1 MTATLLPRQKPRAYG
16 IQLAPAAPAYYAF
29 HYSGIGW
36 LATIYGSDGT
46 PVADRGELATADSL
60 SQYVTCLLAD
70 SAGKV
75 APGTAVWPSDD
86 LQTLNV
92 WDVEAD
98 ATYTHVPDDGYLL
111 DGACYHDGHLWWIER
126 EPEQHGWRDGLFAT
140 WFRLLRARCDLTN
153 VTQIGASYELGHEE
167 AGLLESLLWPGGG
180 SIRNRTAVFAT
191 AGAMNLYLEGEDKIN
206 HEMSSYLHLR
216 MPFSGSAPQT
226 AAMAFGSTPEFLPDG
241 AGHRLVSGKA
251 LLLASTALVTHDDA
265 ASLTCAAGWPA
276 GAPWPYGPD
285 HVAYSP
291 ATQEATAL
299 TSGTL
304 VRHAYPS
311 AAAAPGVVL
320 TLAEHGPVTGTPAL
334 IFPME

>member
-1 MTATLLPRQKPRAYG
+1 MTVTETLLRKRKPNAYG
-16 IQLAPAAPAYYAF
+16 IALAPATPVYYGF
-29 HYSGIGW
+29 HYTDSGFG
-36 LATIYGSDGT
+36 ATLYAADGSW
-46 PVADRGELATADSL
+46 VSDRGEISTGDTLDSRATCILED
-60 SQYVTCLLAD
+60 
-70 SAGKV
+70 AGAKV
-75 APGTAVWPSDD
+75 GVGALVWPSDM
-86 LQTLNV
+86 QTLNV

-126 EPEQHGWRDGLFAT
+126 EPEQHGGPTFKT

-153 VTQIGASYELGHEE
+153 VTQIGASYELEHWA
-167 AGLLESLLWPGGG
+167 AGLLDSLLWPGGG
-180 SIRNRTAVFAT
+180 SIQNRTAVFAT

-206 HEMSSYLHLR
+206 HETSSYLHLR

-226 AAMAFGSTPEFLPDG
+226 AAMAFGSIPEFLPDG

-251 LLLASTALVTHDDA
+251 LLLASNALVTHDDA

-276 GAPWPYGPD
+276 GAPWPDGWIF

-311 AAAAPGVVL
+311 AAANPDVQVTVAGH
-320 TLAEHGPVTGTPAL
+320 AEWSVPRL

>member
-126 EPEQHGWRDGLFAT
+126 EPEQHGGPTFKT

-153 VTQIGASYELGHEE
+153 VTQIGASYELGHHA
-167 AGLLESLLWPGGG
+167 AGLLNSLLWPGGG
-180 SIRNRTAVFAT
+180 SIQNRTAVFAT

-206 HEMSSYLHLR
+206 HETSSYLHLR

-226 AAMAFGSTPEFLPDG
+226 AAMAFGSIPEFLPDG

-251 LLLASTALVTHDDA
+251 LLLASNALVTHDDA

-276 GAPWPYGPD
+276 GAPWPDGWIF

-299 TSGTL
+299 TPGTL

>member
-126 EPEQHGWRDGLFAT
+126 EPEQHGGPTFKT

-153 VTQIGASYELGHEE
+153 VTQIGASYELGHRA
-167 AGLLESLLWPGGG
+167 AGLPQSLLWPDGG

-206 HEMSSYLHLR
+206 HETSSYLHLR

-251 LLLASTALVTHDDA
+251 LLL
-265 ASLTCAAGWPA
+265 
-276 GAPWPYGPD
+276 
-285 HVAYSP
+285 
-291 ATQEATAL
+291 
-299 TSGTL
+299 
-304 VRHAYPS
+304 
-311 AAAAPGVVL
+311 
-320 TLAEHGPVTGTPAL
+320 
-334 IFPME
+334 

>member
-1 MTATLLPRQKPRAYG
+1 VTVTETLLRKRKPNAYG
-16 IQLAPAAPAYYAF
+16 IALAPATPVYYGF
-29 HYSGIGW
+29 HYTDSGFG
-36 LATIYGSDGT
+36 ATLYAADGSW
-46 PVADRGELATADSL
+46 VSDRGEISTGDTLDSRATCILED
-60 SQYVTCLLAD
+60 
-70 SAGKV
+70 AGAKV
-75 APGTAVWPSDD
+75 GVGALVWPSDM
-86 LQTLNV
+86 QTLNV

-126 EPEQHGWRDGLFAT
+126 EPEQHGGPTFKT

-153 VTQIGASYELGHEE
+153 VTQIGASYELEHWA
-167 AGLLESLLWPGGG
+167 AGLLDSLLWPGGG
-180 SIRNRTAVFAT
+180 SIQNRTAVFAT

-206 HEMSSYLHLR
+206 HETSSYLHLR

-226 AAMAFGSTPEFLPDG
+226 AAMAFGSIPEFLPDG

-251 LLLASTALVTHDDA
+251 LLLASNALVTHDDA

-276 GAPWPYGPD
+276 GAPWPDGWIF

-311 AAAAPGVVL
+311 AAANPDVQVTVAGH
-320 TLAEHGPVTGTPAL
+320 AEWSVPRL